1 MPAGIVTWR
10 LRSSR
15 TRPSPPHNVHGLAM
29 IRPSPRQRAQATMF
43 TIWPRIV
50 CATRRCSPVP
60 LQSGQVSGCVPGSPP
75 DPSQRVQVTS
85 VGKLI
90 SFVIPK
96 TASAKSIVRS

>member
-1 MPAGIVTWR
+1 
-10 LRSSR
+10 
-15 TRPSPPHNVHGLAM
+15 
-29 IRPSPRQRAQATMF
+29 MF

-60 LQSGQVSGCVPGSPP
+60 LQSGQVSGSVPGSPP
-75 DPSQRVQVTS
+75 DPSQRVQATS

-90 SFVIPK
+90 AFVTPK